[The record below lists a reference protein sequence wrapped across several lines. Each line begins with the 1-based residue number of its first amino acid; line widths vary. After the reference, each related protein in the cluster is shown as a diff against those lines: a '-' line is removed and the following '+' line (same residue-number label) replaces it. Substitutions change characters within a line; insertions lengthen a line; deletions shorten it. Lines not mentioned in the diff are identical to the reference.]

1 MKKLKLI
8 LFSVFLFLSFYNS
21 SISFE
26 QIISGKASVLDGD
39 TIKINKIGYV
49 TAYKLIK
56 KYKTIEEIL
65 ENIKE
70 ERIIGI
76 NIIKDSNNINFIMFR
91 FSNPIILKTKF

>member
-39 TIKINKIGYV
+39 TIKINKK
-49 TAYKLIK
+49 KLDFLELMHQK
-56 KYKTIEEIL
+56 K
-65 ENIKE
+65 
-70 ERIIGI
+70 
-76 NIIKDSNNINFIMFR
+76 NNFVKKVI
-91 FSNPIILKTKF
+91 